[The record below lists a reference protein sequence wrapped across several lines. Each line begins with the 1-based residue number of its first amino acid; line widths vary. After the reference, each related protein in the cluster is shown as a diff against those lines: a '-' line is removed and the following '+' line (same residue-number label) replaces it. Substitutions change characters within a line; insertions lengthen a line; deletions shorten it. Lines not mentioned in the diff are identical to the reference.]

1 MPQTTFQWEYFQG
14 RNARFSEGF
23 VMDWVEC
30 FVKGEEVSNGGQRSA
45 PGCAADTYIC
55 RDLIAL
61 PRLFVGCI
69 RSYFVGM
76 VVTARGVRCI
86 DLDRSIVPFTTVVTQ
101 RTLARCFCLTS
112 SDRSQ
117 LLFSTVSNRLSKV
130 TSDSLRS
137 ESFSKKKYILV
148 QEELK
153 DLASN
158 RIASFVVQQTWTYVK
173 KSNSIDYRKYS
184 WKLLQKFTEIGW
196 YSRTQI
202 LFLTDNTEVERKIP
216 QIESNSLFDNELEP
230 KLKNSFSWIYRN
242 MVKHCHKRE
251 EIFWIHAKNIRK

>member
-1 MPQTTFQWEYFQG
+1 MVANDPPLAVQLILTSAAILLPSRAYSL
-14 RNARFSEGF
+14 AAF
-23 VMDWVEC
+23 V
-30 FVKGEEVSNGGQRSA
+30 
-45 PGCAADTYIC
+45 
-55 RDLIAL
+55 
-61 PRLFVGCI
+61 
-69 RSYFVGM
+69 
-76 VVTARGVRCI
+76 
-86 DLDRSIVPFTTVVTQ
+86 
-101 RTLARCFCLTS
+101 RTLSAWLLQHEVFDVSTS
-112 SDRSQ
+112 IEALFRLQPWSRNEHWRTASAWPSDRSQ

-196 YSRTQI
+196 HSRTQI
-202 LFLTDNTEVERKIP
+202 LFLTDNKEVERKIP
-216 QIESNSLFDNELEP
+216 QIQSNWLFDNELEQ

-251 EIFWIHAKNIRK
+251 EIFWIHAENIRK

>member
-1 MPQTTFQWEYFQG
+1 MNARDDVSMRIFSSE
-14 RNARFSEGF
+14 RNARFSDGF
-23 VMDWVEC
+23 VMDWVVFRERR
-30 FVKGEEVSNGGQRSA
+30 RSLEWW
-45 PGCAADTYIC
+45 PTIRPWLCSWY
-55 RDLIAL
+55 LHL
-61 PRLFVGCI
+61 PRSYCPPALI

-117 LLFSTVSNRLSKV
+117 LLFSMVSNRLSKV
-130 TSDSLRS
+130 ASDSLRS

-184 WKLLQKFTEIGW
+184 WKLL
-196 YSRTQI
+196 
-202 LFLTDNTEVERKIP
+202 
-216 QIESNSLFDNELEP
+216 
-230 KLKNSFSWIYRN
+230 
-242 MVKHCHKRE
+242 
-251 EIFWIHAKNIRK
+251 

>member
-1 MPQTTFQWEYFQG
+1 MNARDDVSMRIFSSG
-14 RNARFSEGF
+14 RNARFSDGF

-117 LLFSTVSNRLSKV
+117 LLFFTVSNRLSKV

-153 DLASN
+153 ALASN
-158 RIASFVVQQTWTYVK
+158 RIASFVVQQT
-173 KSNSIDYRKYS
+173 
-184 WKLLQKFTEIGW
+184 
-196 YSRTQI
+196 
-202 LFLTDNTEVERKIP
+202 
-216 QIESNSLFDNELEP
+216 
-230 KLKNSFSWIYRN
+230 
-242 MVKHCHKRE
+242 
-251 EIFWIHAKNIRK
+251 